1 MLDVPTHAEHLGSAD
16 HRITYTDY
24 VALMTSSITSIV
36 NIITYVL
43 IAFVA
48 VSLVVSCI
56 MIGIITHISV
66 MERTKEIGILRAL
79 GASKRNI
86 SQVFNAETIII
97 GLCSG
102 LLGVGLTALL
112 TIPANAMVAGL
123 LGSGGTLTISL
134 PIGYAAILVVLS
146 VAITLIG
153 GLLPACKAAHKD
165 PVIALRTE

>member
-1 MLDVPTHAEHLGSAD
+1 
-16 HRITYTDY
+16 
-24 VALMTSSITSIV
+24 
-36 NIITYVL
+36 
-43 IAFVA
+43 
-48 VSLVVSCI
+48 
-56 MIGIITHISV
+56 

-153 GLLPACKAAHKD
+153 GLLPARKAAHKD